1 MTTRE
6 WSRAC
11 WRPLQGQGHHNI
23 LVGTGALRELRA
35 LPGKI
40 LLIRG
45 LVNEEVN
52 ERSHREW
59 GRLWAGLAMG
69 TACCAVTHKGTAA
82 GLGQCHQCHQCHPG
96 ATSYH
101 SLSHSHKRGREGRSG
116 QGKGG
121 M

>member
-40 LLIRG
+40 LLIRR

-52 ERSHREW
+52 EGSHREW

-82 GLGQCHQCHQCHPG
+82 GLGQCHQCHLG